1 MDFEDFD
8 RMFSAYQ
15 RKEVWN
21 IEQIKFLEQWSTVRC
36 RVIYKVRWNFDLR
49 CIHMTLSKNG
59 LNWQNFLADKLQE
72 LIREFKQPRRRP
84 QRPQRERYKT
94 ISFNG

>member
-1 MDFEDFD
+1 M
-8 RMFSAYQ
+8 
-15 RKEVWN
+15 
-21 IEQIKFLEQWSTVRC
+21 
-36 RVIYKVRWNFDLR
+36 YKVRWNFDLH

-59 LNWQNFLADKLQE
+59 LNWQNILADKLQE
-72 LIREFKQPRRRP
+72 LIREFKQPRWRPQRP